1 MSPYDPNIHH
11 RRSVRLR
18 GYDYASAGWY
28 FVTIC
33 TQNHECLFGNIEN
46 NAMVLNDAGRMVEKW
61 YHEIHNKFPDIVC
74 HEMVVMPNHFHCIW
88 ENVGLNGAVGANL
101 CVRPATINNDV
112 SHPCVRH
119 DANDV
124 NTVTDIINND
134 YCGNEGAHA
143 GAHVFVGNDDRLG
156 DEGAHAGAH
165 VNVGNDDYCRDEGA
179 HAGAPL
185 REVNDSDLIE
195 NVSGSPLSAVVG
207 WFKTMSTN
215 EYIRGVKQL
224 GWPPFDRKL
233 WQRNYYEHIIRD
245 DQSLC
250 EIAYYI
256 TNNPARWSDDKFY
269 PNKSY
274 PLIK

>member
-61 YHEIHNKFPDIVC
+61 YHEIHNKFPDIFC

-134 YCGNEGAHA
+134 YC
-143 GAHVFVGNDDRLG
+143 R

-245 DQSLC
+245 DQTLC

-274 PLIK
+274 PFIK

>member
-1 MSPYDPNIHH
+1 
-11 RRSVRLR
+11 
-18 GYDYASAGWY
+18 
-28 FVTIC
+28 
-33 TQNHECLFGNIEN
+33 
-46 NAMVLNDAGRMVEKW
+46 MVEKW

-112 SHPCVRH
+112 SHPYVRH

-143 GAHVFVGNDDRLG
+143 GAHVNVGNDDYCG
-156 DEGAHAGAH
+156 NEGAHAGAH

-245 DQSLC
+245 DRSLC

>member
-18 GYDYASAGWY
+18 GYDYASVGWY

-33 TQNHECLFGNIEN
+33 KQNHECLFGNIEN
-46 NAMVLNDAGRMVEKW
+46 NAMVLNDAGRMVERW
-61 YHEIHNKFPDIVC
+61 YHETQNKFPDIVC

-112 SHPCVRH
+112 SHPCIRH
-119 DANDV
+119 IANDV
-124 NTVTDIINND
+124 PTVTGIF
-134 YCGNEGAHA
+134 G
-143 GAHVFVGNDDRLG
+143 
-156 DEGAHAGAH
+156 
-165 VNVGNDDYCRDEGA
+165 DEGA

-215 EYIRGVKQL
+215 DYIRGVKQL

-245 DQSLC
+245 VQSLS

-256 TNNPARWSDDKFY
+256 NNNPARWSDDKFY
-269 PNKSY
+269 PNKSKTLSLRQNVTKRKCLSTNR
-274 PLIK
+274 P

>member
-119 DANDV
+119 NANDV
-124 NTVTDIINND
+124 NTVTNIINND
-134 YCGNEGAHA
+134 YCRDEGTPA
-143 GAHVFVGNDDRLG
+143 GAHIIGGNDEYFG
-156 DEGAHAGAH
+156 DEGGHAGP
-165 VNVGNDDYCRDEGA
+165 
-179 HAGAPL
+179 PL

-215 EYIRGVKQL
+215 EYIRGVKQF

>member
-46 NAMVLNDAGRMVEKW
+46 NAMVLNDAGRMVERW
-61 YHEIHNKFPDIVC
+61 YHETQNRFPDIVC

-112 SHPCVRH
+112 SNPCVRH

-124 NTVTDIINND
+124 NTVTNIINND
-134 YCGNEGAHA
+134 YCRDEGANA
-143 GAHVFVGNDDRLG
+143 GTHVFVGNDDYC
-156 DEGAHAGAH
+156 
-165 VNVGNDDYCRDEGA
+165 GNEGA

>member
-46 NAMVLNDAGRMVEKW
+46 NAMVLNDAGRMVERW
-61 YHEIHNKFPDIVC
+61 YHETQNRFPDIVC

-119 DANDV
+119 VANDV
-124 NTVTDIINND
+124 NTVTDII
-134 YCGNEGAHA
+134 
-143 GAHVFVGNDDRLG
+143 G
-156 DEGAHAGAH
+156 DEGAHTGAH
-165 VNVGNDDYCRDEGA
+165 IIGGNDEFFGDAGG
-179 HAGAPL
+179 HAGPPL